1 MSDRATER
9 VRRRYDGAA
18 GYYDE
23 SIAFLE
29 RLLFAGGREWVC
41 SRARGEVLEV
51 AVGTGRNLPFY
62 DPREVRLTGIELSPK
77 MLEVAR
83 RRARDLGVEADLR
96 PGDAT
101 ALPFPD
107 ASFDAV
113 VATLA
118 LCTIPDD
125 RRAVAEAVRVLR
137 PGGRLL
143 LLEHVRSPLPP
154 IRVLQALLN
163 PLTVLL
169 EGDHLLREPLD
180 HVRAAPGLTVER
192 LERSKL
198 GIVER
203 LAATKLPVAPTLF
216 SDGSPGPSS

>member
-1 MSDRATER
+1 MSDRATDR

-41 SRARGEVLEV
+41 SRARGEILEL

-62 DPREVRLTGIELSPK
+62 RPGVRLTGIELSPK

-83 RRARDLGVEADLR
+83 RRAQELNVEADLR
-96 PGDAT
+96 PGDAA

-107 ASFDAV
+107 TTFDTV

-125 RRAVAEAVRVLR
+125 RRAVAEAARVLR

-143 LLEHVRSPLPP
+143 LLEHVGSPMFPV
-154 IRVLQALLN
+154 RAVQALLN

-180 HVRAAPGLTVER
+180 HVRDAGLRVEH

-203 LAATKLPVAPTLF
+203 LAAIKPD
-216 SDGSPGPSS
+216 S